1 MAYLGRQP
9 LVGNYQ
15 VLDAIVATTTDT
27 YALTKDAVAVF
38 PQTPSNCIVSLNGVI
53 QAPVGSYTISG
64 SNIVFDSALTGT
76 DSIDF
81 ITVLGDV
88 LSIGTPTDGTVT
100 TAKLVDSSVTTAKLN
115 DGSVSLAKLT
125 ATGTKDA
132 TTFLRGD
139 NTFAPVVSGLTE
151 ADQWRLTTTFAGD
164 ANPLSANLERVDASG
179 WGKLG
184 TGMTVSSGIWTFPST
199 GVWLIKF
206 HIISYYDGQ
215 NRYATGQIHVTTD
228 NSTYNSIASSE
239 QGITNAGSNLYA
251 HNLTETLVD
260 VTDASNVK
268 IKFVISCEN
277 DSTNIAGDTDSSFTH
292 MMFIKL
298 GDT

>member
-38 PQTPSNCIVSLNGVI
+38 PQTPANCIVSLNGVI
-53 QAPVGSYTISG
+53 QAPTDSYTISG
-64 SNIVFDSALTGT
+64 SDIVFDSALTGT

-125 ATGTKDA
+125 ATGTQDA

-139 NTFAPVVSGLTE
+139 NTFASAGGANTPAFLADITGSDFSVANATWTTIGFNNSIVNNGSGFDTGTYKFTVPSGQNGLYS
-151 ADQWRLTTTFAGD
+151 FSAGIQMES
-164 ANPLSANLERVDASG
+164 LASG
-179 WGKLG
+179 N
-184 TGMTVSSGIWTFPST
+184 TIEFS
-199 GVWLIKF
+199 
-206 HIISYYDGQ
+206 II
-215 NRYATGQIHVTTD
+215 
-228 NSTYNSIASSE
+228 
-239 QGITNAGSNLYA
+239 
-251 HNLTETLVD
+251 
-260 VTDASNVK
+260 VK
-268 IKFVISCEN
+268 
-277 DSTNIAGDTDSSFTH
+277 
-292 MMFIKL
+292 
-298 GDT
+298 